1 MQTNWK
7 YTQRFMLYFS
17 STRKKKKD
25 EKFSSQFYTDNYS
38 CRYDIICLALI
49 SAFWWLLVTRN
60 FTLSISPSLS
70 KSFTVFQLSFTI
82 TVHKR
87 PMDHIATMN
96 VEHWKPLVF
105 FFNIFRGHHELFA
118 NLWWSPKRESGILT
132 VINILRSFKPKATL
146 AKLGV
151 GRNKKLIWRKTFFFN
166 VVNVYFHFCYHLFTL
181 MAI

>member
-17 STRKKKKD
+17 STRKKRTMKNSAHNRYHLLG
-25 EKFSSQFYTDNYS
+25 FNFRILMTS
-38 CRYDIICLALI
+38 C
-49 SAFWWLLVTRN
+49 LLTRN

-96 VEHWKPLVF
+96 VEHWKTPVFLKIFSEDTMNYLLIYDDLPKESQVYWPWLIYYDLLSPRLHWPSLVSVE
-105 FFNIFRGHHELFA
+105 I
-118 NLWWSPKRESGILT
+118 
-132 VINILRSFKPKATL
+132 
-146 AKLGV
+146 
-151 GRNKKLIWRKTFFFN
+151 RNWYGEKHFFN
-166 VVNVYFHFCYHLFTL
+166 VVNV
-181 MAI
+181 

>member
-105 FFNIFRGHHELFA
+105 FFIFSEDIMNYL
-118 NLWWSPKRESGILT
+118 LIYDDLPRESQVYWPWLIYYDLLSPRLHWPSL
-132 VINILRSFKPKATL
+132 VSVEI
-146 AKLGV
+146 
-151 GRNKKLIWRKTFFFN
+151 RNWYGEKHFF
-166 VVNVYFHFCYHLFTL
+166 L
-181 MAI
+181 M